1 MTLFTGVLG
10 IPALPANALAVVV
23 MSVANFVMA
32 DRWVFRAAPLAL
44 ACVLLAPGAAG
55 GTARGCPGGVGA
67 LRDGH

>member
-1 MTLFTGVLG
+1 
-10 IPALPANALAVVV
+10 
-23 MSVANFVMA
+23 MSAANFVMA